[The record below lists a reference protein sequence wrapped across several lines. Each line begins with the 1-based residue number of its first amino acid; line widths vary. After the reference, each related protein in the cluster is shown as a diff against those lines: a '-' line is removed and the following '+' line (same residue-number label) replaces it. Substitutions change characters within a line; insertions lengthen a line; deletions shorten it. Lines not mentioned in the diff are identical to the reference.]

1 MRLGDPQLV
10 RSARAVGAG
19 AAAALVLWLLPGS
32 GVAHEE
38 RLVVGRVDTV
48 DPARKLLVVTDT
60 QGGGRRRLEVNA
72 ETEVVACRASAGLA
86 VLYPGATVRVKY
98 LERAG
103 GPSEVK
109 SVLLLGSRR

>member
-1 MRLGDPQLV
+1 VKSSGRRPA
-10 RSARAVGAG
+10 RSVWAAAAG
-19 AAAALVLWLLPGS
+19 AAALVLSLLPGS

-38 RLVVGRVDTV
+38 RLLVGRVEAIE
-48 DPARKLLVVTDT
+48 PARKLLIVVDT
-60 QGGGRRRLEVNA
+60 QGGERRRLEVNP
-72 ETEVVACRASAGLA
+72 ETEVMACRTNAGLG
-86 VLYPGATVRVKY
+86 VLQPGATVRVKY

>member
-1 MRLGDPQLV
+1 MRPRGSL
-10 RSARAVGAG
+10 RSVRAVG
-19 AAAALVLWLLPGS
+19 AAAALVIALLPGS
-32 GVAHEE
+32 SGAHEE
-38 RLVVGRVDTV
+38 RLFVGRVEAIE
-48 DPARKLLVVTDT
+48 PARKFLIVADT
-60 QGGGRRRLEVNA
+60 RGGERRRLEVNP
-72 ETEVVACRASAGLA
+72 ETEVIACRANAGLG

>member
-1 MRLGDPQLV
+1 MV
-10 RSARAVGAG
+10 AV
-19 AAAALVLWLLPGS
+19 LVLGLVPEPA
-32 GVAHEE
+32 VAHEE
-38 RLVVGRVDTV
+38 RLLVGRVEAIE
-48 DPARKLLVVTDT
+48 PARKLLVVVDA
-60 QGGGRRRLEVNA
+60 QGGERRRLEVNP
-72 ETEVVACRASAGLA
+72 ETEVVACRASAGLT